1 MKRIMSKIDVLAVR
15 PGETPEMI
23 ELEDDLRAMQDFVGG
38 NIEAVRPWSDDVI
51 IICDEEAA
59 LKQTPPNRII
69 KHPSGDVCCV
79 ICGAFFLCLA
89 PRNSEVFMS
98 LPRMMADRCI
108 PLMVAPARSVEVC
121 DE

>member
-1 MKRIMSKIDVLAVR
+1 MEKISVLAVR
-15 PGETPEMI
+15 QNEAPEMI

-38 NIEAVRPWSDDVI
+38 NIEAVRPWGDDVI
-51 IICDEEAA
+51 IICDEEAL
-59 LKQTPPNRII
+59 LKRLPPNRII
-69 KHPSGDVCCV
+69 QYPSGDVCCV

-98 LPRMMADRCI
+98 LPHMMADRCI
-108 PLMVAPARSVEVC
+108 PLMVALACRGEAS